1 LVDQLAHLD
10 AKIAFLD
17 QVAAELERQVGPSP
31 VTRTLV
37 IAWLTEWVKKS
48 GGLKPDL
55 PHLPQSLKAEYA
67 AWTHQAVDR

>member
-1 LVDQLAHLD
+1 MVDQLAQLD

-17 QVAAELERQVGPSP
+17 HVAAELERQVGPSP

-37 IAWLTEWVKKS
+37 IAWLTEWLKQS

-55 PHLPQSLKAEYA
+55 RHLPQSLKAAYA
-67 AWTHQAVDR
+67 AWAHQAVDR